1 MNILQIDD
9 DIKNI
14 KNPIIFIF
22 NLISYKSELGD
33 NNLSIILRLFIKYHS
48 NILLEYNIM
57 TIFIDELNDVSLSL
71 NVLINFYKL
80 IADKFSLILVLNN
93 WHTIYNKNDFWK
105 LTIIK
110 QIEYLSIIK
119 HKFNSIYD
127 CSYGGTPYHHKLAH
141 IFKDNNF
148 DKKEIMNDIVDRLNY
163 ILEIF
168 DTNIFISLDISLIT
182 LSDFYNLS
190 NENILKYIVDIY
202 DKFSELLNQT
212 IKVLKSYNLICTQIN
227 NLINPCLIK
236 NNPCLIKIN
245 SVNIDS
251 ETEYEDIKLLSKT

>member
-1 MNILQIDD
+1 MNISQIDD

-80 IADKFSLILVLNN
+80 IGNKMSLIFVLKN

-127 CSYGGTPYHHKLAH
+127 CSYGGTPFHHKLAH

-148 DKKEIMNDIVDRLNY
+148 DKNQKSIADAMIHSSRSNSKSTKFKQS
-163 ILEIF
+163 LEMRPEPKVGLF
-168 DTNIFISLDISLIT
+168 VV
-182 LSDFYNLS
+182 
-190 NENILKYIVDIY
+190 EN
-202 DKFSELLNQT
+202 F
-212 IKVLKSYNLICTQIN
+212 
-227 NLINPCLIK
+227 
-236 NNPCLIKIN
+236 
-245 SVNIDS
+245 
-251 ETEYEDIKLLSKT
+251 

>member
-1 MNILQIDD
+1 MNILQIND

-57 TIFIDELNDVSLSL
+57 TIFIDELNDDSLSL

-80 IADKFSLILVLNN
+80 IANKMSLIFVLKN
-93 WHTIYNKNDFWK
+93 WHKIYKKNDFWA

-110 QIEYLSIIK
+110 QIEYLSNIK

-127 CSYGGTPYHHKLAH
+127 CSYGGTPFHYKLAH
-141 IFKDNNF
+141 IFKDNKYY
-148 DKKEIMNDIVDRLNY
+148 KKEIIDDIVNRLNY

-168 DTNIFISLDISLIT
+168 DTNIFVSLDIPLIT

-190 NENILKYIVDIY
+190 NEDILKYIVDIY
-202 DKFSELLNQT
+202 NKFSELLNQT
-212 IKVLKSYNLICTQIN
+212 IKVLNSYNLFCIQIN
-227 NLINPCLIK
+227 NLI
-236 NNPCLIKIN
+236 NPCLIKIN

-251 ETEYEDIKLLSKT
+251 DTEYEDIKLLSKT